1 MDAVMASGTTAHLA
15 FCPNAGVVVE
25 RAKAQGAGHSLFL
38 QIPMW
43 NAFDSPGRLQH
54 IERSVLIADLR
65 GDAVSDGPAAWE
77 LGGFYAE
84 YEAFLG
90 DLLAGRT
97 PSPSLREA
105 RQSVVVAEHIR
116 GRRSEYRA

>member
-1 MDAVMASGTTAHLA
+1 
-15 FCPNAGVVVE
+15 
-25 RAKAQGAGHSLFL
+25 
-38 QIPMW
+38 MW
-43 NAFDSPGRLQH
+43 DAFDSPGRLQH
-54 IERSVLIADLR
+54 LERGGLR
-65 GDAVSDGPAAWE
+65 RRPVAATRSGDGPAAWE

-90 DLLAGRT
+90 DLAAGRT

-116 GRRSEYRA
+116 ERRSEYSA